1 MAKVMTGLA
10 VVVTALALAST
21 ALAGTGGALK
31 GYAGQ
36 GASVQNQVSSGIQG
50 KSGVKGRVV
59 SRTAPA
65 ASSRAIPTK
74 ATAAKATPQTQGAAT
89 IGKLPFTGQD
99 LGLLVAGGM
108 LLLVVGAGFRRLSRD
123 NA

>member
-10 VVVTALALAST
+10 VMVTALALAST
-21 ALAGTGGALK
+21 ALAGNGGVTK
-31 GYAGQ
+31 GYKGQ
-36 GASVQNQVSSGIQG
+36 GASVQSQISSGVEG

-65 ASSRAIPTK
+65 AANRATP
-74 ATAAKATPQTQGAAT
+74 AKATPQTQGAAT

-108 LLLVVGAGFRRLSRD
+108 LLLIVGAGFRRLSRE